1 MSTQDQSQTSG
12 GEDLGDLDIDFTYEI
27 LPDDFLQY
35 DLSFKII
42 VIGDSGVGKSCLTN
56 RATTNL
62 FEDTYNATVG
72 FEFLSFNVK
81 IDEKV
86 IKLQIW
92 DTCGQEL
99 YRSLITNFYRNS
111 SLAIIVYAINS
122 KDSFEDIEMWLREL
136 RTHSNPDAKVFLIG
150 NKLDLENERK
160 ITKEQGETFAKNNKL
175 NLFIE
180 ASAKTGFNSKK
191 IFIKAAKM
199 LYDEHL
205 KYKDVENKV
214 EIDGDSDIIAKKKD
228 NMKLD
233 ENKKKD
239 KALPKKLRIMTQAGK
254 ELRRVGEG
262 SYLSLIAR
270 TPVSF
275 PIKGRK
281 RINKSFDC
289 GNKPDS
295 GIFYENKIE
304 ECMKDNN
311 RLFGVERK
319 LA

>member
-1 MSTQDQSQTSG
+1 MSDTNSQTV
-12 GEDLGDLDIDFTYEI
+12 EDIGDLDIDFKYEI

-62 FEDTYNATVG
+62 FEDAYSATVG
-72 FEFLSFNVK
+72 FEFLSFNIK
-81 IDEKV
+81 IEDKV

-122 KDSFEDIEMWLREL
+122 KDSSETIEMSLREL
-136 RTHSNPDAKVFLIG
+136 RTHSNPDAKIFLIA
-150 NKLDLENERK
+150 NKIDLENERK
-160 ITKEQGETFAKNNKL
+160 ITKEQGENFCKMNKL

-199 LYDEHL
+199 LFDEHL
-205 KYKDVENKV
+205 KYKDADIPNVEEKEKSVKILKKPNKN
-214 EIDGDSDIIAKKKD
+214 K
-228 NMKLD
+228 
-233 ENKKKD
+233 NKKK
-239 KALPKKLRIMTQAGK
+239 G
-254 ELRRVGEG
+254 
-262 SYLSLIAR
+262 
-270 TPVSF
+270 
-275 PIKGRK
+275 
-281 RINKSFDC
+281 C
-289 GNKPDS
+289 
-295 GIFYENKIE
+295 
-304 ECMKDNN
+304 C
-311 RLFGVERK
+311 
-319 LA
+319 

>member
-214 EIDGDSDIIAKKKD
+214 EIDGDSDIITKKKD

-239 KALPKKLRIMTQAGK
+239 KG
-254 ELRRVGEG
+254 G
-262 SYLSLIAR
+262 
-270 TPVSF
+270 
-275 PIKGRK
+275 
-281 RINKSFDC
+281 C
-289 GNKPDS
+289 
-295 GIFYENKIE
+295 
-304 ECMKDNN
+304 C
-311 RLFGVERK
+311 
-319 LA
+319 

>member
-239 KALPKKLRIMTQAGK
+239 KG
-254 ELRRVGEG
+254 G
-262 SYLSLIAR
+262 
-270 TPVSF
+270 
-275 PIKGRK
+275 
-281 RINKSFDC
+281 C
-289 GNKPDS
+289 
-295 GIFYENKIE
+295 
-304 ECMKDNN
+304 C
-311 RLFGVERK
+311 
-319 LA
+319 

>member
-1 MSTQDQSQTSG
+1 MSQEAPEVQS
-12 GEDLGDLDIDFTYEI
+12 EDCGDLEIDFKYEI

-56 RATTNL
+56 RSTTNL
-62 FEDTYNATVG
+62 FADTYSGTVG

-122 KDSFEDIEMWLREL
+122 KDSFENIEMWLREL

-150 NKLDLENERK
+150 NKIDLVNERK
-160 ITKEQGETFAKNNKL
+160 ITKEQGESYAKTNKL

-180 ASAKTGFNSKK
+180 SSAKTGFNSKK

-205 KYKDVENKV
+205 KYKDVEEGATTGGTEV
-214 EIDGDSDIIAKKKD
+214 QTEKKKLEII
-228 NMKLD
+228 NQP
-233 ENKKKD
+233 ENKKK
-239 KALPKKLRIMTQAGK
+239 
-254 ELRRVGEG
+254 
-262 SYLSLIAR
+262 
-270 TPVSF
+270 
-275 PIKGRK
+275 KG
-281 RINKSFDC
+281 C
-289 GNKPDS
+289 
-295 GIFYENKIE
+295 
-304 ECMKDNN
+304 C
-311 RLFGVERK
+311 
-319 LA
+319 

>member
-1 MSTQDQSQTSG
+1 MSQDSTQAQS
-12 GEDLGDLDIDFTYEI
+12 EDCGDLDIDFKYEI

-81 IDEKV
+81 INEKV

-111 SLAIIVYAINS
+111 SLAIIVYAINF
-122 KDSFEDIEMWLREL
+122 KDSFENIEMWLREL

-150 NKLDLENERK
+150 NKVDLENERK
-160 ITKEQGETFAKNNKL
+160 ITKEQGQNFAETNKL
-175 NLFIE
+175 HLFIE
-180 ASAKTGFNSKK
+180 ASAKTGFNAKK

-205 KYKDVENKV
+205 KYKDVEEGATTGGTEV
-214 EIDGDSDIIAKKKD
+214 QTEKKKLEIINQPD
-228 NMKLD
+228 
-233 ENKKKD
+233 NKKK
-239 KALPKKLRIMTQAGK
+239 
-254 ELRRVGEG
+254 
-262 SYLSLIAR
+262 
-270 TPVSF
+270 
-275 PIKGRK
+275 KG
-281 RINKSFDC
+281 C
-289 GNKPDS
+289 
-295 GIFYENKIE
+295 
-304 ECMKDNN
+304 C
-311 RLFGVERK
+311 
-319 LA
+319 

>member
-214 EIDGDSDIIAKKKD
+214 EIDGDGDIIVKKKD

-233 ENKKKD
+233 ENKKKFEF
-239 KALPKKLRIMTQAGK
+239 KYIKKL
-254 ELRRVGEG
+254 
-262 SYLSLIAR
+262 
-270 TPVSF
+270 F
-275 PIKGRK
+275 
-281 RINKSFDC
+281 
-289 GNKPDS
+289 
-295 GIFYENKIE
+295 
-304 ECMKDNN
+304 
-311 RLFGVERK
+311 
-319 LA
+319 

>member
-1 MSTQDQSQTSG
+1 MSQDSPQAQS
-12 GEDLGDLDIDFTYEI
+12 EDCGDLDIDFKYEI

-111 SLAIIVYAINS
+111 SLAIIVYAINF
-122 KDSFEDIEMWLREL
+122 KDSFENIEMWLREL

-150 NKLDLENERK
+150 NKIDLENERK
-160 ITKEQGETFAKNNKL
+160 ITKEQGQNFAETNKL

-180 ASAKTGFNSKK
+180 ASAKTGFNAKK

-205 KYKDVENKV
+205 KYKDVEENANDGTYSQPEQKKL
-214 EIDGDSDIIAKKKD
+214 EIMNQPVDKKK
-228 NMKLD
+228 
-233 ENKKKD
+233 
-239 KALPKKLRIMTQAGK
+239 
-254 ELRRVGEG
+254 
-262 SYLSLIAR
+262 
-270 TPVSF
+270 
-275 PIKGRK
+275 KG
-281 RINKSFDC
+281 C
-289 GNKPDS
+289 
-295 GIFYENKIE
+295 
-304 ECMKDNN
+304 C
-311 RLFGVERK
+311 
-319 LA
+319 

>member
-1 MSTQDQSQTSG
+1 MSTTNTQVVS
-12 GEDLGDLDIDFTYEI
+12 EDCGDLEIDFNYEI

-62 FEDTYNATVG
+62 FEDTYSATVG

-81 IDEKV
+81 IEEKV
-86 IKLQIW
+86 VKLQIW

-122 KDSFEDIEMWLREL
+122 KDSFENIEMWLREL

-150 NKLDLENERK
+150 NKIDLENERK
-160 ITKEQGETFAKNNKL
+160 ITREQGENYAKTNKF

-180 ASAKTGFNSKK
+180 SSAKTGFNSKK

-205 KYKDVENKV
+205 KYKNV
-214 EIDGDSDIIAKKKD
+214 GDSTPSFEAEDKNVEVLKTEVIKK
-228 NMKLD
+228 
-233 ENKKKD
+233 NK
-239 KALPKKLRIMTQAGK
+239 QG
-254 ELRRVGEG
+254 
-262 SYLSLIAR
+262 
-270 TPVSF
+270 
-275 PIKGRK
+275 
-281 RINKSFDC
+281 C
-289 GNKPDS
+289 
-295 GIFYENKIE
+295 
-304 ECMKDNN
+304 C
-311 RLFGVERK
+311 
-319 LA
+319 